1 MTKNS
6 KTNRRQFM
14 SKSAAAAAG
23 GIIAANTATAKAA
36 GGFHVAGDGTIKVGL
51 IGCGGRGTGAAV
63 NACRA
68 DPNVRI
74 TALADAFSDRI
85 ESVHKTLT
93 KKRPGQLA
101 EDVQKFAGFDNYKDL
116 IDSGVDIVIL
126 ATPPH
131 FRPAHIEAAIQAGK
145 HVFCEKPVGV
155 DVPGVQR
162 VREACRR
169 AADQGLTIVSGLCWR
184 YDVGVRATMERIQN
198 GAIGE
203 ILSIQENYLTSELWH
218 RGENPKW
225 SQMEYQMRNWL
236 YFNWLA
242 GDHTAEQHIHSID
255 KSMWLMGDQPPV
267 RCYAM
272 GGRQKR
278 TGEQYGNV
286 YDHFA
291 TVFEWANGV
300 KCHSYCR
307 QQEGCF
313 NDVEDYVIGTKGKAI
328 ILRHEILADGKEPW
342 RFTEKKPSMYDV
354 ELQEMIAAI
363 CNDDPINNGE
373 YMCDST
379 LMALIARDCAYTGQ
393 SIEWADYLKSEVVL
407 GPKKYGWGDYE
418 PLPVAIPGEK
428 VW

>member
-1 MTKNS
+1 MTKKS

-14 SKSAAAAAG
+14 STGAAAAAS
-23 GIIAANTATAKAA
+23 GILAASAPVAKAA
-36 GGFHVAGDGTIKVGL
+36 SGFHVAGDDTIKVGL
-51 IGCGGRGTGAAV
+51 IGCGGRGTGAAI

-68 DPNVRI
+68 DANVRI
-74 TALADAFSDRI
+74 TALADAFMDRI
-85 ESVHKTLT
+85 ESVHKTLI
-93 KKRPGQLA
+93 KKRPEQLA
-101 EDVQKFAGFDNYKDL
+101 ENVQKFDGFDNYQQL
-116 IDSGVDIVIL
+116 IDSGVDVVIL

-131 FRPAHIEAAIQAGK
+131 FRPDHIEAAVAAGK

-162 VREACRR
+162 VRAACRA
-169 AADQGLTIVSGLCWR
+169 AADKGLTIVSGLCWR
-184 YDVGVRATMERIQN
+184 YDLGVRATMAKIKA

-203 ILSIQENYLTSELWH
+203 IVSIQENYLTSELWH

-225 SQMEYQMRNWL
+225 SQLEYQMRNWI

-255 KSMWLMGDQPPV
+255 KAMWLMGDKPPV
-267 RCYAM
+267 SCYSM

-291 TVFEWANGV
+291 TVFEWENGV

-307 QQEGCF
+307 QQTGCF
-313 NDVEDYVIGTKGKAI
+313 TDVEDYVVGTKGTAE
-328 ILRHEILADGKEPW
+328 ILRHEVRPDGEEPW
-342 RFTEKKPSMYDV
+342 RFRDKKPSMYDI
-354 ELQEMIAAI
+354 EHAEMFAAI
-363 CNDDPINNGE
+363 KNNEPINNGE

-379 LMALIARDCAYTGQ
+379 LMALIARDSAYTGKK
-393 SIEWADYLKSEVVL
+393 IEWAEYLKSEVVL
-407 GPKKYGWGDYE
+407 GPKNYQWGDYT

-428 VW
+428 TW